1 MKGEKDMGM
10 LEWAKKEIEIAKKER
25 KRTSQKECSTTAHCA
40 MQAHSERLKAWRN
53 TVTLV

>member
-1 MKGEKDMGM
+1 MKGEKDMEI

-25 KRTSQKECSTTAHCA
+25 KRTSQKECSITAHCA
-40 MQAHSERLKAWRN
+40 MQAHSERLKAWRK